1 RQRLILQRLCGRWL
15 RSRGYPSLSD
25 AARPSAASE
34 PAISVIDRSK
44 IEQDILRG
52 WIAYRARDA
61 SQRFPRLA
69 AIAKRSLGITDPSHA
84 GATVWSESNAR
95 NEGGAAKP

>member
-1 RQRLILQRLCGRWL
+1 VR
-15 RSRGYPSLSD
+15 
-25 AARPSAASE
+25 ASAASE

-44 IEQDILRG
+44 IEWDILRG

-61 SQRFPRLA
+61 SQGFPRLA

-84 GATVWSESNAR
+84 GATVWSESTTR
-95 NEGGAAKP
+95 NEDRAWKS